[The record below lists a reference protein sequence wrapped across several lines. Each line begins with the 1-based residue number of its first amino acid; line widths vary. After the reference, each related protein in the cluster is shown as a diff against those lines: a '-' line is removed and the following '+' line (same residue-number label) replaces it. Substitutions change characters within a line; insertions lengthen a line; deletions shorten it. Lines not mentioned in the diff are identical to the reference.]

1 MKLLIQYK
9 ICTTR
14 LVATVTIFNKTMHYA
29 FVQIRRAAILTT
41 ATPQFSVIACG
52 KILYILD
59 SDFSE
64 NQFRASTLLLQN
76 CTFSRY
82 V

>member
-1 MKLLIQYK
+1 MYNKIGITTITTQQNCALCIYK
-9 ICTTR
+9 QT
-14 LVATVTIFNKTMHYA
+14 
-29 FVQIRRAAILTT
+29 RRAAILTT

-52 KILYILD
+52 KILIILD

>member
-1 MKLLIQYK
+1 MYNKIGSNSNYSTKL
-9 ICTTR
+9 C
-14 LVATVTIFNKTMHYA
+14 TMHTYKH
-29 FVQIRRAAILTT
+29 IEHRAAILTT
-41 ATPQFSVIACG
+41 ATPQFSVIAFG
-52 KILYILD
+52 KILYILG

>member
-1 MKLLIQYK
+1 MYNKIGSNSNYSTKL
-9 ICTTR
+9 C
-14 LVATVTIFNKTMHYA
+14 TMHTYKH
-29 FVQIRRAAILTT
+29 IELLYLRTT

-52 KILYILD
+52 IILYILG

>member
-1 MKLLIQYK
+1 MKLLIQNK

-14 LVATVTIFNKTMHYA
+14 LVATVTIQQNYA
-29 FVQIRRAAILTT
+29 YVQTHRAAILTT

-52 KILYILD
+52 KILYILG